1 MNEALHGIVE
11 LPTYTRLAD
20 KLLSTEERQDLIDYL
35 AEHPKAG
42 DVMEGTSGGRKLRW
56 RRGGQG
62 KSGGVRVSYY
72 YHDDLMPLYL
82 LTLFAK
88 DDKANLTKA
97 ERNDLADL
105 VDVLVEIW
113 RGKTSCAPHSRA
125 SNRACKRPWPM
136 PGLMSAA
143 CAYSVRAPST

>member
-1 MNEALHGIVE
+1 MNEALHGIAE

-42 DVMEGTSGGRKLRW
+42 DVMEGTGGVRKLRW
-56 RRGGQG
+56 RRGGHG
-62 KSGGVRVSYY
+62 KSGGVRVIYY

-88 DDKANLTKA
+88 GDKANLTKA
-97 ERNDLADL
+97 ERNDLASL

-113 RGKTSCAPHSRA
+113 RGKTS
-125 SNRACKRPWPM
+125 
-136 PGLMSAA
+136 
-143 CAYSVRAPST
+143 